1 MNKNLTRSVKRF
13 HKEFG
18 LTRRN
23 QSPNLWLCLMMEEMG
38 ELTRAV
44 LRGQSKAEVENE
56 LGDILYV
63 MEGFCQLFVYDLRA
77 GVERVVRKNDGKQRG
92 DFSRA
97 AGGKVQQTSEPARG
111 KKSRSRQPSSRRP

>member
-1 MNKNLTRSVKRF
+1 MNQDLTRSVKRF

-44 LRGQSKAEVENE
+44 LRGQSKADVENE

-63 MEGFCQLFVYDLRA
+63 VEGFCQLFGYDLRA
-77 GVERVVRKNDGKQRG
+77 GVERVIRKNDGKQRG
-92 DFSRA
+92 RFST
-97 AGGKVQQTSEPARG
+97 AGVGKVRQISEPAN
-111 KKSRSRQPSSRRP
+111 KKKTKLRQPSSRRP

>member
-1 MNKNLTRSVKRF
+1 MNKNLTRSVKGF

-18 LTRRN
+18 LQRRN

-44 LRGQSKAEVENE
+44 LRGESRAEVENE

-63 MEGFCQLFVYDLRA
+63 MEGFCQLFGYDLRA
-77 GVERVVRKNDGKQRG
+77 GVERVIRKNDGKQRG
-92 DFSRA
+92 RFHVA
-97 AGGKVQQTSEPARG
+97 GGGKVQHASEPALG
-111 KKSRSRQPSSRRP
+111 KKSKSREPSSRRT